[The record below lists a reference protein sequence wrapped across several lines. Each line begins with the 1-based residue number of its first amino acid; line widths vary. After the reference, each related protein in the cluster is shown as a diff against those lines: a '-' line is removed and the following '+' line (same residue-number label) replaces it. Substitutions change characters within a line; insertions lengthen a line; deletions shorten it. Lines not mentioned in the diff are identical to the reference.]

1 MQQDFAPVHVF
12 AFNAAR
18 PCAAGANTLQHR
30 VALCGAQYG
39 GVPALSRKYPNTY
52 ICPDAMSEGCPQRRG
67 MDATPPKGS
76 PVTAAHGRHST
87 PSINNPRNRLSLISF
102 AANDESKIESG
113 IKYQL

>member
-1 MQQDFAPVHVF
+1 
-12 AFNAAR
+12 
-18 PCAAGANTLQHR
+18 
-30 VALCGAQYG
+30 
-39 GVPALSRKYPNTY
+39 
-52 ICPDAMSEGCPQRRG
+52 